1 MPIPFETQEWY
12 DAFFRKAQWKL
23 TFAWWPRRCFL
34 SDKWIWL
41 KLGYLGEAVW
51 TGPGTPVFETRWLAK
66 EEFLVAILKGR
77 IC

>member
-12 DAFFRKAQWKL
+12 QSFFRKAQWRL
-23 TFAWWPRRCFL
+23 TFAWRPHRCFL

-41 KLGYLGEAVW
+41 ELGYQGEAVW
-51 TGPGTPVFETRWLAK
+51 TGPGEPVFENRWLTK
-66 EEFLVAILKGR
+66 NEFIVQRLKGT